1 MPVKEIC
8 FMLLKSDVPLSHRA
22 FLVFGITFTFHVF
35 MTLVRTSQFAGVEAL
50 IAVLL
55 CLAIIYTSV
64 QRRRWRMEDPEG
76 NLATR
81 YNSFDRLAQPLQTWF
96 NEASL
101 KTLVI
106 YHLVIFGAALL
117 IYKLMV

>member
-1 MPVKEIC
+1 
-8 FMLLKSDVPLSHRA
+8 MLLKSDVPLSHRA

-35 MTLVRTSQFAGVEAL
+35 MTLIRTSQFAGVEAL
-50 IAVLL
+50 LAVLL
-55 CLAIIYTSV
+55 CIAIIYTSV

-101 KTLVI
+101 KTHVI
-106 YHLVIFGAALL
+106 YYVVIVVAALL